1 MKIVRFCVPGFSYEA
16 IGYLEGETVIDF
28 SRGMRAFRATF
39 PQRHRASSSEF
50 FSIQAMLSEEGLFA
64 PELFRNVREY
74 IADHGLE
81 EDLTI
86 PEPKLLAPLARPPRI
101 IALGL
106 NYAAHAAETG
116 KKPPKQPIFFIKA
129 STAVIGPE
137 ESVVCPKGVGR
148 IDHEVELAAI
158 VGKGG
163 RNITRKKAP
172 RHIAGY
178 TILNDVTA
186 RDMQAAD
193 MAASRPWFLS
203 KSFDTFAPMG
213 PWIETEADGD
223 ALGIRLTLNGE
234 VMQDSNTSD
243 MIFSCAYLVSY
254 LSRCM
259 TLYAGSAIFTGTPPG
274 VGFARTPP
282 VFLRDGDTVVVEIA
296 SIGSLTNPVRRWDA

>member
-16 IGYLEGETVIDF
+16 VGYLEGERVIDF

-39 PQRHRASSSEF
+39 PRMHRASSSEF

-74 IADHGLE
+74 IAEHGLE
-81 EDLTI
+81 EDLTVS
-86 PEPKLLAPLARPPRI
+86 EPKLLAPLARPPRI

-116 KKPPKQPIFFIKA
+116 KKPPKQPIFFVKA
-129 STAVIGPE
+129 STAVIGPDDP
-137 ESVVCPKGVGR
+137 VVCPKGIGR
-148 IDHEVELAAI
+148 IDHEVELAVI
-158 VGKGG
+158 IGKGG
-163 RNITRKKAP
+163 RNITRKRAP

-186 RDMQAAD
+186 RDMQSAD

-213 PWIETEADGD
+213 PCITLPDEIEEPAEL
-223 ALGIRLTLNGE
+223 ALSLRVNGE
-234 VMQDSNTSD
+234 TKQESNTRD
-243 MIFSCAYLVSY
+243 LIFSISDIIHR
-254 LSRCM
+254 LSRWV
-259 TLYAGSAIFTGTPPG
+259 TLEPGDVIATGTPSGISPIEPG
-274 VGFARTPP
+274 DVMEAEVERIG
-282 VFLRDGDTVVVEIA
+282 VLR
-296 SIGSLTNPVRRWDA
+296 NPVVAGR